1 MKLTKDIIEKAV
13 KCKGYKWFEKG
24 DYNLN
29 IVGVR
34 NSDTGTEVTNKFD
47 DKITLSF

>member
-1 MKLTKDIIEKAV
+1 MKLTKDIIEEAV
-13 KCKGYKWFEKG
+13 KAKGYKWFEKG
-24 DYNLN
+24 NYNLN

-47 DKITLSF
+47 DKITL

>member
-1 MKLTKDIIEKAV
+1 MQ
-13 KCKGYKWFEKG
+13 WFEKG

-34 NSDTGTEVTNKFD
+34 NSSTGSKVTNKFD
-47 DKITLSF
+47 DKDNFVI